1 MRCCKPGHY
10 HGRGQDG
17 LLFATSDDQT
27 LDIRPQIK
35 WNIGPMFEFY
45 GIGL

>member
-1 MRCCKPGHY
+1 MRRCKLGRSR
-10 HGRGQDG
+10 GRGRDS
-17 LLFATSDDQT
+17 LLFATSDDRT
-27 LDIRPQIK
+27 LDIRPRIK